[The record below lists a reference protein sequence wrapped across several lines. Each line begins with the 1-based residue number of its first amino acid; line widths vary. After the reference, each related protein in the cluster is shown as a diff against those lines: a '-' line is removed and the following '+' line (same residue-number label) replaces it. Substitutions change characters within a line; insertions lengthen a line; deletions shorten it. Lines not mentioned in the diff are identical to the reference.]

1 MKNTEI
7 ILDNKSIEILFKNIS
22 SSFITKLTY
31 KFINDYQLI
40 LVNVSFESKDN
51 KSISTVG
58 IRSVNIYTL
67 NKKALTLIRK
77 FAESD
82 PLYFKNKT
90 KNTKFNSVNIN
101 KVTKAI
107 KNRTFKSR
115 DEFLVLYSYLYIFI
129 FETTNINISSTLSI
143 KTGYSQSY
151 IKTLNKEIN
160 PKYLKNST
168 KGISGGIFT
177 DKTLKYINS
186 LKFQHYL

>member
-1 MKNTEI
+1 MKKTEI
-7 ILDNKSIEILFKNIS
+7 ILDKKSIEILFKNIS

-31 KFINDYQLI
+31 KFINDFQLI

-90 KNTKFNSVNIN
+90 NNAKFNSLNIN

-107 KNRTFKSR
+107 KNRSFKTR
-115 DEFLVLYSYLYIFI
+115 DEFLVLYAYLYIFI

-186 LKFQHYL
+186 LKFQQYL